1 MENHKNEFQFSL
13 ESILGFVWRG
23 IVVGLIAGFVVSI
36 FRLAIEKIFL
46 VVMELYKSAHYQP
59 IILLSITVTSI
70 IAAVIIGFFI
80 KSDPDIK
87 GSGIPHVEGELK
99 GMLSPDWFS
108 IVWKKFIAGI
118 LAISS
123 GL

>member
-70 IAAVIIGFFI
+70 IAAVIIGFLSNLI
-80 KSDPDIK
+80 LI
-87 GSGIPHVEGELK
+87 LK
-99 GMLSPDWFS
+99 VQVSRMLK
-108 IVWKKFIAGI
+108 VNLKECYRQT
-118 LAISS
+118 
-123 GL
+123 GLVLYGRNSLRVF